1 MRRKYSFVS
10 GFTET
15 KAAAL
20 ASFQAESETWLV
32 TGACGF
38 SVLLPAE
45 FLMWA
50 ALGRVRPTSLSLA
63 ARHSALVWAPPLTK
77 LPGRK
82 PSFPHEAHDARTVR
96 AGCRELTA
104 CGRGQRGRDVREGL
118 LCKFPRQ
125 KQEELE
131 ASPWVS

>member
-20 ASFQAESETWLV
+20 ASFPAESETWLV
-32 TGACGF
+32 TGPCGF

-50 ALGRVRPTSLSLA
+50 ARGRVRPTSLSLA

-82 PSFPHEAHDARTVR
+82 PSLPHEAHDART
-96 AGCRELTA
+96 
-104 CGRGQRGRDVREGL
+104 
-118 LCKFPRQ
+118 
-125 KQEELE
+125 
-131 ASPWVS
+131 